1 LTPLR
6 TLGADFTIVRNPESS
21 EQRSLNDSA
30 TSTVGARSDLSQVP
44 TSHPPAFWFFFWGE
58 FAERASYYGMRTLLP
73 LYLTTVLRFDDAD
86 ASSLYY
92 AFKMSA
98 YFLPLLGG
106 IIADRWL
113 GKYWTIVGFS
123 VPYVLGHF
131 ILGIPERWACL
142 VALVLLACG
151 TGVIKPNISA
161 LLGQTYDDKRPG
173 REALRTSAFMWF
185 YFSVNIGALISM
197 FALPF
202 IRDHSGYAMAFQFP
216 AWLMVLALAIFAAG
230 KPFYSKETRVVRV
243 ITPEERIEQRR
254 TLIRLAGIFLLI
266 AFFWFAY
273 EHNDSIWVYF
283 ARDSMY
289 HGFRMPD
296 WLPAWLGGGKQ
307 WTQQA
312 DSYQYVNS
320 LFVLLSIPAFNIFFR
335 LIDPEKRVFTSV
347 RRVLIGFALT
357 ALASG
362 VMALAAWFTDKGTQ
376 KVSAYWLIAAYIV
389 LTLGEVLLYGTMLDL
404 SYAAAPK
411 SMKGFVT
418 GCFLLTNTL
427 GNLLNVFYGRL
438 YQNSLKP
445 LPFFLL
451 TMVIVLAA
459 TLAFYFVGR
468 RFEKNQSPA

>member
-1 LTPLR
+1 MNDASKTP
-6 TLGADFTIVRNPESS
+6 TGGSPDVT
-21 EQRSLNDSA
+21 
-30 TSTVGARSDLSQVP
+30 QVP
-44 TSHPPAFWFFFWGE
+44 ASHPPAFWFFFWGE

-86 ASSLYY
+86 AGSLYY

-98 YFLPLLGG
+98 YFLPLIGG
-106 IIADRWL
+106 IIADRWF

-161 LLGQTYDDKRPG
+161 LLGQTYDEKRPG
-173 REALRTSAFMWF
+173 REALRSSAFLWF

-202 IRDHSGYAMAFQFP
+202 IRDHSGYAVAFQFP
-216 AWLMVLALAIFAAG
+216 AWLMVVALAIFAAG
-230 KPFYSKETRVVRV
+230 KPFYAKEVRV
-243 ITPEERIEQRR
+243 TRLTTPEERAEQRQ
-254 TLIRLAGIFLLI
+254 TLWRLAGLFLLI

-273 EHNDSIWVYF
+273 EHNDSIWVFF

-289 HGFRMPD
+289 HNFRVPD
-296 WLPAWLGGGKQ
+296 WLPAWLGGGRQ

-320 LFVLLSIPAFNIFFR
+320 LFVLLSIPAFNILFR
-335 LIDPEKRVFTSV
+335 AIDPEKRIFTSV
-347 RRVLIGFALT
+347 RRVLMGFGLT
-357 ALASG
+357 AAASG
-362 VMALAAWFTDKGTQ
+362 VMALAAWFTNDGTRQ
-376 KVSAYWLIAAYIV
+376 VSAWWLIAAYIV
-389 LTLGEVLLYGTMLDL
+389 LTLGEVLLYGTMLEL

-411 SMKGFVT
+411 SMKSFVT

-427 GNLLNVFYGRL
+427 GNLINVFYGRL
-438 YQNSLKP
+438 YRDYLNPTQ
-445 LPFFLL
+445 FFLL
-451 TMVIVLAA
+451 TMVIVVGA
-459 TLAFYFVGR
+459 TVAFYFVGR
-468 RFEKNQSPA
+468 RFEKNQKAG

>member
-1 LTPLR
+1 M
-6 TLGADFTIVRNPESS
+6 
-21 EQRSLNDSA
+21 NDTA
-30 TSTVGARSDLSQVP
+30 KSTTAASRDMGSVP
-44 TSHPPAFWFFFWGE
+44 NTHPPAFWFFFWGE

-73 LYLTTVLRFDDAD
+73 LYLTSVLRFDDAD
-86 ASSLYY
+86 ASSIYY

-98 YFLPLLGG
+98 YFLPLIGG

-123 VPYVLGHF
+123 VPYVMGHF
-131 ILGIPERWACL
+131 ILGIEERWACFI
-142 VALVLLACG
+142 ALVLLACG

-161 LLGQTYDDKRPG
+161 LLGQTYDEKRPG

-202 IRDHSGYAMAFQFP
+202 IRDHSGYAVAFQFP
-216 AWLMVLALAIFAAG
+216 AWLMVVALAIFAGG
-230 KPFYSKETRVVRV
+230 KPFYSREERVVHS
-243 ITPEERIEQRR
+243 ITPEERQQQRE

-296 WLPAWLGGGKQ
+296 WLPGWLGGGKQ

-312 DSYQYVNS
+312 DSYQYINS
-320 LFVLLSIPAFNIFFR
+320 LFVLLSIPAFNILFR

-357 ALASG
+357 AAASG
-362 VMALAAWFTDKGTQ
+362 VMALAAWLSQDGMQ
-376 KVSAYWLIAAYIV
+376 QVSAYWLIAAYIV

-411 SMKGFVT
+411 RMKGFVT

-427 GNLLNVFYGRL
+427 GNLINVFYGRL
-438 YQNSLKP
+438 YQTRLTP
-445 LPFFLL
+445 MQFFLL
-451 TMVIVLAA
+451 TMLIVLGA
-459 TLAFYFVGR
+459 TVAFYFVGR
-468 RFEKNQSPA
+468 RFERNQNSA